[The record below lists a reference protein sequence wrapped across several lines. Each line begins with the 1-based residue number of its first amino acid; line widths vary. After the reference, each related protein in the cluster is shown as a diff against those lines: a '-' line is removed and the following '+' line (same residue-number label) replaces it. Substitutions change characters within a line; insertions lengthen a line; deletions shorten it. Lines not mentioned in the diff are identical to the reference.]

1 MAGFHHP
8 GESYF
13 PNQGNNGWLEESDE
27 DPEEEPKE
35 EPEEDLEEEEE
46 ECNIRFSSES
56 NMFDLNQEPEM
67 HNTFSFQQPSTFYSN
82 SLMSEIPNEFH
93 PYVTNIEDVEGDGN
107 CGFRAIAVS
116 LGYSQNNWHQ
126 IRSELHN
133 ELLENWGR
141 YAMIFQDDINSV
153 HHSLSFTGL
162 GSAQS
167 EYWLIMPD
175 TRFLIA
181 NKYGV
186 IVYFLDKQGS
196 STCFP
201 LWHGPQDISHHRSIV
216 IVFVYNGHYVKV
228 DLQESHPMPTI
239 LSLWRHYRSKCA
251 AGWEILYNAR
261 LNAYITPNAPC
272 NNCNIHVID
281 VPDN

>member
-1 MAGFHHP
+1 MSDYNG
-8 GESYF
+8 S
-13 PNQGNNGWLEESDE
+13 NQ
-27 DPEEEPKE
+27 
-35 EPEEDLEEEEE
+35 
-46 ECNIRFSSES
+46 
-56 NMFDLNQEPEM
+56 FDLNQELET

-116 LGYSQNNWHQ
+116 LGYSQNYWRQ

-133 ELLENWGR
+133 KLLENWGR
-141 YAMIFQDDINSV
+141 YAMIFQDDINNV

-162 GSAQS
+162 GPAQS

-186 IVYFLDKQGS
+186 IVYFLDKQ
-196 STCFP
+196 
-201 LWHGPQDISHHRSIV
+201 V
-216 IVFVYNGHYVKV
+216 
-228 DLQESHPMPTI
+228 
-239 LSLWRHYRSKCA
+239 LSLWRHYKSERA

-261 LNAYITPNAPC
+261 LNAYIPPNAQR
-272 NNCNIHVID
+272 NNCNIHVVD